1 MKGLEMMDKSTFDIN
16 EIYLLIEDLLERV
29 KKLEEEFNANQSK
42 EVRDG

>member
-1 MKGLEMMDKSTFDIN
+1 MMDKSTFDIN

>member
-1 MKGLEMMDKSTFDIN
+1 MDKSTFDIN